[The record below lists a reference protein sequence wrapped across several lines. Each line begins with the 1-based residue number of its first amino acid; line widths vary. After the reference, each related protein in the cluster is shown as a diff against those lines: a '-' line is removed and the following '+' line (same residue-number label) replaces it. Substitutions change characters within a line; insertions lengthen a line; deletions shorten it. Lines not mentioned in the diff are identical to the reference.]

1 MIFRTGEN
9 VAMGKSSLQSSTLW
23 NYAPELAVD
32 SDPDTCSFTPRSSEQ
47 RWWQVHL
54 GDAINVQVPLNHF
67 STLQIK
73 YVLSSYALQNLIL
86 FFILGCGNK
95 HISRILS
102 EIHHFH
108 HRYAANDLSE
118 KLHLVNTSKCTKNAA
133 VQFAHEFIM
142 IIKGSNFLRQIAYY
156 WLPPLN

>member
-1 MIFRTGEN
+1 MWPWENPRCNLRPYGTTHLNWPSIRTLTHAVSLLDPANNDGGKFILEMPSTFRYHLIIFRPCKLSTYL
-9 VAMGKSSLQSSTLW
+9 ALRLCKISS
-23 NYAPELAVD
+23 
-32 SDPDTCSFTPRSSEQ
+32 F
-47 RWWQVHL
+47 
-54 GDAINVQVPLNHF
+54 
-67 STLQIK
+67 
-73 YVLSSYALQNLIL
+73 

-102 EIHHFH
+102 EIHHFY

-133 VQFAHEFIM
+133 VLQFAHEFIM
-142 IIKGSNFLRQIAYY
+142 IIKGSSFLRQIACY